1 MYVHVRVRAG
11 ECNIFL
17 SQNRIMWNM
26 LLCNLIFFNYKCII
40 FSCQYSV
47 ECSSLD
53 SFTNLFKNKNGNPLS
68 IIIDLILVGETDSNQ
83 IMILNHTNSEG
94 KSLCEHIAEGT

>member
-1 MYVHVRVRAG
+1 MYVHARVCAG

-26 LLCNLIFFNYKCII
+26 LLCNLFFFNYKYII

-47 ECSSLD
+47 ECSFLG
-53 SFTNLFKNKNGNPLS
+53 SFTNLFKKNHGNPLS
-68 IIIDLILVGETDSNQ
+68 IIIDLILVGETDNNQ
-83 IMILNHTNSEG
+83 IIILNHSNSEG
-94 KSLCEHIAEGT
+94 KSLCERIAEGT